1 MTTRTRIIIGAS
13 VLLVAGLLAVPF
25 LLPLDTYRG
34 PIETAATKALGRSV
48 HIKGPMHLT
57 VYPEIGVSLSDV
69 SIANAAGARDADM
82 ASVKNMVIGAKVMP
96 LFSGRLEVTSLVL
109 GEPVI
114 HLETKTD
121 GSANWHF
128 DTQNA
133 RPTADQRNQGT
144 ALNRI
149 GFSEIRIND
158 GSITYYDAASKKAQL
173 FDKVSLDL
181 SVPAAGIAGVQQ
193 PLVLNGS
200 FDHNGETLKINGRLD
215 NFNNMLRAQP
225 ATARL
230 SIASKIVN
238 AEFTGTIGTTGNIS
252 GALKLGARSVRSF
265 AAWMGSPMQ
274 PGNGFGLIALEGQF
288 AGHDGVYGLSHTHLA
303 FDSMNLNGDVSL
315 DTNPDVPVLKGHL
328 SIDRLDINPY
338 LAPGAS
344 DDSVKAGKAKKADS
358 GAPLSLG
365 GLKSVNADLTLV
377 VGELVTPDLKLD
389 HALVKASLKSGVL
402 TADMSNISAYGG
414 SGKADFVIDASG
426 PEPKFRQSLDM
437 TGLKIQPFLDQ
448 LMGVKDITATGSVRM
463 EFAGHGNRTDEIVK
477 NLSGKGEIRFK
488 DGYISGVDLG
498 EVARVLESIVT
509 AKVLTNAVSDDAK
522 TSFGDMGGTF
532 VVKNGVLHTDDLA
545 LTNPTVEIKGHGD
558 VDLAAKRLDIHF
570 EPHAK
575 KGLPGLNLV
584 DVGVPFTVKGPWNKP
599 DYIPDVVGLTKN
611 FARKLGDDVTSPID
625 VLTKPGLSLKSIF
638 GTGKKTN

>member
-1 MTTRTRIIIGAS
+1 MKTRTRIVIGAA
-13 VLLVAGLLAVPF
+13 VLVVAGLVSVPF
-25 LLPLDTYRG
+25 LLPLDTYRA
-34 PIETAATKALGRSV
+34 PIEAAATKALGREV

-57 VYPEIGVSLSDV
+57 LYPEIGVSLSSV
-69 SIANAAGARDADM
+69 SVANVAGARDADM
-82 ASVKNMVIGAKVMP
+82 ASVKSMVIGAKVMP
-96 LFSGRLEVTSLVL
+96 LLSGRLEVTRLVL

-121 GSANWHF
+121 GTANWHF
-128 DTQNA
+128 DAQSA
-133 RPTADQRNQGT
+133 RPATGQPNQGT

-149 GFSEIRIND
+149 GFSQITIND
-158 GSITYYDAASKKAQL
+158 GRVSYYDAASKKSQL
-173 FDKVSLDL
+173 FDKL
-181 SVPAAGIAGVQQ
+181 SVDISIPAAGIAGVQQ

-225 ATARL
+225 TSARL
-230 SIASKIVN
+230 SIGSKIVN

-288 AGHDGVYGLSHTHLA
+288 ASHDGIYGLSHTHLA
-303 FDSMNLNGDVSL
+303 FDSMNLNGDISL
-315 DTNPDVPVLKGHL
+315 DTNPDVPALKGHL

-344 DDSVKAGKAKKADS
+344 DDTVKAGKAKRTDP

-365 GLKSVNADLTLV
+365 GLKSVNADVTLV

-402 TADMSNISAYGG
+402 SADMSNISAYGG

-448 LMGVKDITATGSVRM
+448 LMGVKDITATGSVKM
-463 EFAGHGNRTDEIVK
+463 ELAAHGTRTDEIVK

-488 DGYISGVDLG
+488 DGYISGVDLA
-498 EVARVLESIVT
+498 EVSRVLQSIVT
-509 AKVLTNAVSDDAK
+509 AKVLTNAVSDEAR
-522 TSFGDMGGTF
+522 TSFGEMGGTF
-532 VVKNGVLHTDDLA
+532 VVKNGVLHTEDLA
-545 LTNPTVEIKGHGD
+545 LTNPTIEIHGRGD
-558 VDLAAKRLDIHF
+558 VDLSAQRLDIHL
-570 EPHAK
+570 EPRAK
-575 KGLPGLNLV
+575 KGIPGLNLV
-584 DVGVPFTVKGPWNKP
+584 DVGVPFTAKGPWNKP
-599 DYIPDVVGLTKN
+599 DYVPDVVGLTKN
-611 FARKLGDDVTSPID
+611 FVRKLGDDATTPLD

-638 GTGKKTN
+638 GSGKN